1 MMKYEIYPY
10 FIIFQRFTWCA
21 QPRPALWGIKK
32 IGCAISGGYR
42 QTIEILQTFFASL
55 KVCLF
60 AFCEIFEL
68 VRNFSIFRIRLYR
81 RDLVELLKNVFT
93 KFDDSSIQPRT
104 DLPKFWRLLSKNT
117 KEPAPTRLDH
127 NFAKSARIRLR
138 FCSLFASISQMKTPP
153 LFLGQEARRVQKQVF
168 FSSFFSQQQDSIQ
181 QILSHS
187 WVWHGIRR
195 GSRAVKTSR
204 FLCAARRLRVTY
216 NQSVTFCEK

>member
-1 MMKYEIYPY
+1 M
-10 FIIFQRFTWCA
+10 RFTHILSYFKGLLGVHSPGPPYHISKVYLVCIA
-21 QPRPALWGIKK
+21 QARLNWGLKK

-42 QTIEILQTFFASL
+42 QTIEILQTFFANL

-68 VRNFSIFRIRLYR
+68 FRKFSIFRIRLYR

-138 FCSLFASISQMKTPP
+138 FCSLFANIS
-153 LFLGQEARRVQKQVF
+153 
-168 FSSFFSQQQDSIQ
+168 
-181 QILSHS
+181 
-187 WVWHGIRR
+187 
-195 GSRAVKTSR
+195 
-204 FLCAARRLRVTY
+204 
-216 NQSVTFCEK
+216 

>member
-1 MMKYEIYPY
+1 MISSY

-42 QTIEILQTFFASL
+42 QTIEILQTFFANL

-68 VRNFSIFRIRLYR
+68 VRKFSIFRIRLYR

-104 DLPKFWRLLSKNT
+104 DLPKFWRLLSQNT

-138 FCSLFASISQMKTPP
+138 FCSLFANISQIKTPP
-153 LFLGQEARRVQKQVF
+153 SASSQTHSRIGENEKQRF
-168 FSSFFSQQQDSIQ
+168 RPRSLQCRISGEGCF
-181 QILSHS
+181 SHS
-187 WVWHGIRR
+187 WARIAARI
-195 GSRAVKTSR
+195 SR
-204 FLCAARRLRVTY
+204 FAKFAFFVRGAL
-216 NQSVTFCEK
+216 F